1 MLLTIIKINI
11 SVYLLYND
19 DCRAIELWKKVSNVS
34 EEKTSYFSFGL
45 RLFKRDA
52 DFLIEK
58 NSVESSFRNYLS
70 SKGINLDND
79 TKEDKEKELAQLE
92 IEFESEIKKAVYR
105 FINKNF
111 DNIVFFAGAGASVVL
126 EKSDNTEKNKDAKSG
141 IDSNYGKTVAML
153 AENINTKL
161 NEESDSKDIYSL
173 EELAE
178 KAHYK
183 NKVVDKN
190 EPDLS
195 KDFDLEDFLSGVIHF
210 EPYIDD
216 KEEKEKYIATKNRI
230 LELIKEN
237 TSYSY
242 DKAKFKH
249 ETILNILTEK
259 IESPSKLS
267 VITTNY
273 DTVFEDAAANQNYTV
288 FDGFKFLANPK
299 FDSDMFNWNLV
310 KEVSDIKTR
319 ELEYNKR
326 VFNLIKLHGSL
337 TWKRNQ
343 KGEITRVL
351 NGDQVEAK
359 DTVMIFPSSDKYAQ
373 SYQDPY
379 FDLFTKF
386 QELLKR
392 KNTLL
397 ITAGFSF
404 SDNHIFRMIS
414 QAVKNNKEL
423 ALLVTDYDI
432 DQQDNKNWQELLE
445 LGKSYH
451 QIAFL
456 KATLNDN
463 LSTYLGARNDN

>member
-1 MLLTIIKINI
+1 M
-11 SVYLLYND
+11 LYND
-19 DCRAIELWKKVSNVS
+19 DCRAVELLKKVSNVG
-34 EEKTSYFSFGL
+34 EEKTSYFSFGM
-45 RLFKRDA
+45 RLFKRNEK
-52 DFLIEK
+52 FLIEK

-70 SKGINLDND
+70 SKGINLEED
-79 TKEDKEKELAQLE
+79 TKEEPNPLK
-92 IEFESEIKKAVYR
+92 IEFESEIKREVKKFTNR
-105 FINKNF
+105 KF
-111 DNIVFFAGAGASVVL
+111 DNIVFLAGAGASVVCKKSKAT
-126 EKSDNTEKNKDAKSG
+126 EKTEDNKNDIDSDCGKTVNMIAEEIYKKLDDESKSKKVYSLKDLAKEAHYAGVITEKNQRS
-141 IDSNYGKTVAML
+141 I
-153 AENINTKL
+153 
-161 NEESDSKDIYSL
+161 SD
-173 EELAE
+173 
-178 KAHYK
+178 H
-183 NKVVDKN
+183 
-190 EPDLS
+190 
-195 KDFDLEDFLSGVIHF
+195 FDLEDFLSCVIHF
-210 EPYIDD
+210 EPYINN
-216 KEEKEKYIATKNRI
+216 KKKKEKYMATKKRV
-230 LELIKEN
+230 LEIIKEN

-242 DKAKFKH
+242 DGKKFKH
-249 ETILNILTEK
+249 EGILNILTER
-259 IESPSKLS
+259 IEAPSKLS

-288 FDGFKFLANPK
+288 FDGFKFLAKPK

-337 TWKRNQ
+337 TWKRDEE
-343 KGEITRVL
+343 GEIVRVL
-351 NGDQVEAK
+351 NGEKVEAD

-373 SYQDPY
+373 SYQEPY

-432 DQQDNKNWQELLE
+432 DQPNNKNWQELLN
-445 LGKSYH
+445 LSKDYH
-451 QIAFL
+451 QVAFL
-456 KATLNDN
+456 KATMNDN
-463 LSTYLGARNDN
+463 LGTYLGDHNDN

>member
-1 MLLTIIKINI
+1 M
-11 SVYLLYND
+11 
-19 DCRAIELWKKVSNVS
+19 
-34 EEKTSYFSFGL
+34 
-45 RLFKRDA
+45 
-52 DFLIEK
+52 
-58 NSVESSFRNYLS
+58 
-70 SKGINLDND
+70 
-79 TKEDKEKELAQLE
+79 
-92 IEFESEIKKAVYR
+92 
-105 FINKNF
+105 
-111 DNIVFFAGAGASVVL
+111 
-126 EKSDNTEKNKDAKSG
+126 
-141 IDSNYGKTVAML
+141 
-153 AENINTKL
+153 
-161 NEESDSKDIYSL
+161 
-173 EELAE
+173 EELAK

-183 NKVVDKN
+183 NKVIKNKVIDKN

-242 DKAKFKH
+242 DEAKFKH

-337 TWKRNQ
+337 TWKKNQ

-373 SYQDPY
+373 SYQEPY

>member
-1 MLLTIIKINI
+1 M
-11 SVYLLYND
+11 
-19 DCRAIELWKKVSNVS
+19 S

-173 EELAE
+173 KDLAK
-178 KAHYK
+178 KAHYAGVITEK
-183 NKVVDKN
+183 NQRSISDH
-190 EPDLS
+190 
-195 KDFDLEDFLSGVIHF
+195 FDLEDFLSCVIHF
-210 EPYIDD
+210 EPYINN
-216 KEEKEKYIATKNRI
+216 KKKKEKYIATKKRV
-230 LELIKEN
+230 LEIIKEN

-242 DKAKFKH
+242 DGKKFKH
-249 ETILNILTEK
+249 EGILNILTER
-259 IESPSKLS
+259 IEAPSKLS

-288 FDGFKFLANPK
+288 FDGFKFLAKPK

-337 TWKRNQ
+337 TWKRDEE
-343 KGEITRVL
+343 GEIVRVL
-351 NGDQVEAK
+351 NGEKVEAD

-373 SYQDPY
+373 SYQEPY

-432 DQQDNKNWQELLE
+432 DQPNNKNWQELLN
-445 LGKSYH
+445 LSKDYH
-451 QIAFL
+451 QVAFL
-456 KATLNDN
+456 KATMNDN
-463 LSTYLGARNDN
+463 LGTYLGARNDN

>member
-1 MLLTIIKINI
+1 MTIIKINI

-19 DCRAIELWKKVSNVS
+19 DCRVVELWKKVSNVS

-70 SKGINLDND
+70 SKGINLEED
-79 TKEDKEKELAQLE
+79 TKEEPNPLK
-92 IEFESEIKKAVYR
+92 IEFESEIKREVKKFTNR
-105 FINKNF
+105 KF
-111 DNIVFFAGAGASVVL
+111 DNIVFLAGAGASVVCKKSKAT
-126 EKSDNTEKNKDAKSG
+126 EKTEDNKNDIDSDCGKTVNMIAEEIYKKLDDESKSKKVYSLKDLAKEAHYAGVITEKNQRS
-141 IDSNYGKTVAML
+141 I
-153 AENINTKL
+153 
-161 NEESDSKDIYSL
+161 SD
-173 EELAE
+173 
-178 KAHYK
+178 H
-183 NKVVDKN
+183 
-190 EPDLS
+190 
-195 KDFDLEDFLSGVIHF
+195 FDLEDFLSCVIHF
-210 EPYIDD
+210 EPYINN
-216 KEEKEKYIATKNRI
+216 KKKKEKYMATKKRV
-230 LELIKEN
+230 LEIIKEN

-242 DKAKFKH
+242 DGKKFKH
-249 ETILNILTEK
+249 EGILNILTER
-259 IESPSKLS
+259 IEAPSKLS

-288 FDGFKFLANPK
+288 FDGFKFLAKPK

-337 TWKRNQ
+337 TWKRDEE
-343 KGEITRVL
+343 GEIVRVL
-351 NGDQVEAK
+351 NGEKVEAD

-373 SYQDPY
+373 SYQEPY

-432 DQQDNKNWQELLE
+432 DQPNNKNWQELLN
-445 LGKSYH
+445 LSKDYH
-451 QIAFL
+451 QVAFL
-456 KATLNDN
+456 KATMNDN
-463 LSTYLGARNDN
+463 LGTYLGDHNDN